1 MRLPFSDPVQ
11 AILQEL
17 WVAALQKGSELAVF
31 PGRII
36 PEMKRTITKIMKA
49 IRRIQSADRIMA
61 NKKILDIQKEK
72 QLLMIHR

>member
-1 MRLPFSDPVQ
+1 
-11 AILQEL
+11 
-17 WVAALQKGSELAVF
+17 
-31 PGRII
+31 
-36 PEMKRTITKIMKA
+36 MKRTITKIMKA